1 MKHVTHVGD
10 VEVSQ
15 EEISA
20 LKTGSYLKAY
30 ERSVTFSISQ
40 FGIVPKFVV
49 RMTVCNALKTCIG
62 DSDKQAVMAS

>member
-1 MKHVTHVGD
+1 MSRMLVTL
-10 VEVSQ
+10 EVSQ

-30 ERSVTFSISQ
+30 ERSVTFSVSQ

-49 RMTVCNALKTCIG
+49 ARPYVMHSPCIG